1 MYGASKT
8 VPFSEDKHLSQ
19 TLSPYA
25 ATKIAGEFLCSTYSH
40 LYQLRVVA
48 LRYFTVYGPRQRP
61 DLAIRKFAT
70 LIAAEKKVPVFGD
83 GSTARD
89 YTYITDI
96 LQGVL
101 ACTEREFGYEIFNLG
116 ESQTVALSRL
126 IELIERALGKKAL
139 IDRQPMQPGDVPL
152 TCADISK
159 AREKLGYHPK
169 IGIEQG
175 IPLFIDWLARTTA

>member
-1 MYGASKT
+1 MGY
-8 VPFSEDKHLSQ
+8 
-19 TLSPYA
+19 
-25 ATKIAGEFLCSTYSH
+25 I
-40 LYQLRVVA
+40 
-48 LRYFTVYGPRQRP
+48 
-61 DLAIRKFAT
+61 
-70 LIAAEKKVPVFGD
+70 
-83 GSTARD
+83 TARD

-152 TCADISK
+152 T
-159 AREKLGYHPK
+159 
-169 IGIEQG
+169 
-175 IPLFIDWLARTTA
+175 